1 MSGALVAVLVGVV
14 VAVLVG
20 GLFLCSRP
28 GGAERSADEARAH
41 AVCVSP
47 YDLPGCSP
55 LAHAV
60 PAVLPAPQPAAVP
73 AGGGGQQTPV
83 RGVGAGWVRPPEPL
97 ARAPDLHVLQ
107 VLRT

>member
-28 GGAERSADEARAH
+28 GGADRVAEARTH

-60 PAVLPAPQPAAVP
+60 AGVLPAPPPAAVP
-73 AGGGGQQTPV
+73 AGGEPQTPV
-83 RGVGAGWVRPPEPL
+83 RGVGAGWTRPPEPL

>member
-1 MSGALVAVLVGVV
+1 MSGALVAMLVGVV

-28 GGAERSADEARAH
+28 GGAERVADEARAH

-73 AGGGGQQTPV
+73 AGGGPQTPV
-83 RGVGAGWVRPPEPL
+83 RGVGAGWTRPPEPL